1 MQDWLQMPDAGR
13 RRAWFIVRQ
22 LPGLFLLRSK
32 AVLWLQ
38 KKQVRGRAVV
48 FRAIAQNAHVPEL
61 VEVLRRPG
69 TVPRCRPQ
77 VLRPARSAEAAETP
91 TARGHSPG
99 GAFRRYGDGA
109 VARRSASAAGRGMAG
124 LNRPMREPW
133 AVARRPRKCGGGS
146 CAQCGVPLLASAR
159 QQGAHGRGGPSRR
172 LPAASQELLRQ
183 PRAPRSPSRCHSS
196 LNNKV
201 PSASAQSPLSRRS
214 KSCRITLK
222 HKQKM
227 KGDSM
232 SMGRAVRAKAKAP
245 WVPPGK
251 TSVRDSPCKWEGP
264 THRLETMPAAAEKM
278 LSVLHLSDLS
288 ADEED
293 EDGAVQCRME
303 ECGKE
308 IDSLMS
314 AVGALRNEAKL
325 QKKEE
330 QQQAR
335 KRLLE
340 EQKEELKEVTQELVE
355 TEHENILLRRN
366 IERMREEKDLTVL
379 QKKYLQREKESLM
392 SKLSE
397 AERDGAAAARQ
408 IHALKYT
415 IGRLNVEKHM
425 SSSDVNT
432 LTKQKELLLQK
443 LSTFEESN
451 RTLRELLRE
460 QHSREKDA
468 QKILEQQGALL
479 KRLADS
485 EAENVQLQM
494 RLQEKEKEV
503 DDLTAQIQTEQEQA
517 KAASEL
523 SKSLEAV
530 RGRLQAQLRSK
541 EAENNRLST
550 RIRNLERSAAQHKVE
565 VEGAVGQLQE
575 LRQRAEREKEALKK
589 AARVQKEQAQRA
601 QEYAEQMA
609 LQLAQKDS
617 YVAEALSTLESWR
630 SRYNKAVKDK
640 SGLELEIVTLNSRVA
655 DLLEQQT
662 ALQDRMREDREA
674 LMDKLH
680 CQNTE
685 SSSFRMENER
695 LRASVVPMEE
705 KLNQAQLE
713 VQQLKGSIRSYEGL
727 IESYKSQVVKAQMEA
742 DDMAAKLEK
751 CSKENKTLK
760 DDMSKEIELVR
771 QQFQSQLT
779 ELEKLPEILKVK
791 ETQLAECQ
799 EQLQS
804 YEKKSMDL
812 SVVVADLR
820 QLVIAK
826 REESIHQCQLRLE
839 EKSRECSSLARQLEM
854 AIEDA
859 KRQVEQTRERAASRE
874 RAAQSKLLDLETQL
888 SRNKTELNQL
898 RRSKDDAER
907 RFESRLQD
915 LKDRLEQSES
925 TNRSMQSYVQFLKA
939 SYDNVFGEG
948 ALLDSPGR
956 SHSSP

>member
-1 MQDWLQMPDAGR
+1 MGEPRDAGR
-13 RRAWFIVRQ
+13 R
-22 LPGLFLLRSK
+22 
-32 AVLWLQ
+32 
-38 KKQVRGRAVV
+38 
-48 FRAIAQNAHVPEL
+48 
-61 VEVLRRPG
+61 
-69 TVPRCRPQ
+69 PRKLGSVSCP
-77 VLRPARSAEAAETP
+77 
-91 TARGHSPG
+91 
-99 GAFRRYGDGA
+99 
-109 VARRSASAAGRGMAG
+109 
-124 LNRPMREPW
+124 
-133 AVARRPRKCGGGS
+133 RPRGLHGS
-146 CAQCGVPLLASAR
+146 AGSA
-159 QQGAHGRGGPSRR
+159 RR
-172 LPAASQELLRQ
+172 LPAAGEELLRR
-183 PRAPRSPSRCHSS
+183 PRAPRVASRCHSF
-196 LNNKV
+196 LNDKV
-201 PSASAQSPLSRRS
+201 TSVSAQSPLSRRA
-214 KSCRITLK
+214 KSCRTT
-222 HKQKM
+222 
-227 KGDSM
+227 
-232 SMGRAVRAKAKAP
+232 AP
-245 WVPPGK
+245 A
-251 TSVRDSPCKWEGP
+251 
-264 THRLETMPAAAEKM
+264 HHLETTPADAEKM
-278 LSVLHLSDLS
+278 LSVLRLSDLS

-293 EDGAVQCRME
+293 EEGAVQCRME
-303 ECGKE
+303 EYGKK

-314 AVGALRNEAKL
+314 AVGVLKNEAKL

-330 QQQAR
+330 QQQVR

-366 IERMREEKDLTVL
+366 IERMKEEQDLTVL

-408 IHALKYT
+408 IHALKHT
-415 IGRLNVEKHM
+415 IGRLNMERHM
-425 SSSDVNT
+425 SSSDVDT

-468 QKILEQQGALL
+468 QKILDQQGALL
-479 KRLADS
+479 KRLTDL
-485 EAENVQLQM
+485 EAEKVQLQM

-503 DDLTAQIQTEQEQA
+503 EDLTVQIQTEKEQA
-517 KAASEL
+517 KAAGEL

-530 RGRLQAQLRSK
+530 RGRLQAQLRSR
-541 EAENNRLST
+541 EAENNRLTT
-550 RIRNLERSAAQHKVE
+550 RLRNLERSEAQHKVE
-565 VEGAVGQLQE
+565 VEGAMGQLQE
-575 LRQRAEREKEALKK
+575 LRQRAESDKEALKK
-589 AARVQKEQAQRA
+589 AARVQKEQAERA
-601 QEYAEQMA
+601 QEYAEQLA

-617 YVAEALSTLESWR
+617 YVAEALSTLKSWR

-655 DLLEQQT
+655 DLLEQQA
-662 ALQDRMREDREA
+662 ALQDRMQEDREA
-674 LMDKLH
+674 LVDKLH
-680 CQNTE
+680 RQSSET
-685 SSSFRMENER
+685 SSFKRENER

-705 KLNQAQLE
+705 KLNLAQME

-727 IESYKSQVVKAQMEA
+727 IESYKSQVVKTQMEA

-751 CSKENKTLK
+751 CSKENKILK
-760 DDMSKEIELVR
+760 DEMNKEIELVR
-771 QQFQSQLT
+771 QQFQSRLA

-812 SVVVADLR
+812 SVVAADLR
-820 QLVIAK
+820 QLIELQGDKMEMTRERCQSAQEEKRQLTLKVEELERKLEATSAQNIEFLQVIAK

-839 EKSRECSSLARQLEM
+839 EKSRECSSLARQLET

-874 RAAQSKLLDLETQL
+874 KAAQAKLLDLETQL

-915 LKDRLEQSES
+915 LRDRLEQSES

-948 ALLDSPGR
+948 ALLGSPSR
-956 SHSSP
+956 TRPSP

>member
-1 MQDWLQMPDAGR
+1 MCLSLHVALNQKEDDVQSMTPSPICGCLTLSLSGVTHSSTTKQLQSLHRARCPEEPKAVGQLFPFIVLPFPICGR
-13 RRAWFIVRQ
+13 RAMKN
-22 LPGLFLLRSK
+22 RSSSPPLHVHVDENTPVHVHIK
-32 AVLWLQ
+32 KGQ
-38 KKQVRGRAVV
+38 K
-48 FRAIAQNAHVPEL
+48 IS
-61 VEVLRRPG
+61 
-69 TVPRCRPQ
+69 
-77 VLRPARSAEAAETP
+77 PA
-91 TARGHSPG
+91 
-99 GAFRRYGDGA
+99 
-109 VARRSASAAGRGMAG
+109 
-124 LNRPMREPW
+124 
-133 AVARRPRKCGGGS
+133 KC
-146 CAQCGVPLLASAR
+146 
-159 QQGAHGRGGPSRR
+159 QQ
-172 LPAASQELLRQ
+172 
-183 PRAPRSPSRCHSS
+183 
-196 LNNKV
+196 
-201 PSASAQSPLSRRS
+201 
-214 KSCRITLK
+214 K
-222 HKQKM
+222 HKQKT
-227 KGDSM
+227 KGDTTST
-232 SMGRAVRAKAKAP
+232 GRAVRVKAKAP

-251 TSVRDSPCKWEGP
+251 VSVRESPCKWEAP
-264 THRLETMPAAAEKM
+264 AHRLETTPADAEKM
-278 LSVLHLSDLS
+278 LSVLRLSDLS

-293 EDGAVQCRME
+293 EEGAVHCRME
-303 ECGKE
+303 EYGKK

-314 AVGALRNEAKL
+314 AVGVLKNEAKL

-366 IERMREEKDLTVL
+366 IERMKEEQDLTVL

-408 IHALKYT
+408 IHALKHT
-415 IGRLNVEKHM
+415 IGRLNMERHM
-425 SSSDVNT
+425 SSSDVDT

-468 QKILEQQGALL
+468 QKILDQQGALL
-479 KRLADS
+479 KRLTDL
-485 EAENVQLQM
+485 EAEKVQLQM

-503 DDLTAQIQTEQEQA
+503 EDLTVQIQTEKEQA
-517 KAASEL
+517 KAAGEL

-530 RGRLQAQLRSK
+530 RGRLQAQLRSR
-541 EAENNRLST
+541 EAENNRLTT
-550 RIRNLERSAAQHKVE
+550 RLRNLERSEAQHKVE
-565 VEGAVGQLQE
+565 VEGAMGQLQE
-575 LRQRAEREKEALKK
+575 LRQRAESDKEALKK
-589 AARVQKEQAQRA
+589 AARVQKEQAERA
-601 QEYAEQMA
+601 QEYAEQLA

-617 YVAEALSTLESWR
+617 YVAEALSTLKSWR

-655 DLLEQQT
+655 DLLEQQA
-662 ALQDRMREDREA
+662 ALQDRMQEDREA
-674 LMDKLH
+674 LVDKLH
-680 CQNTE
+680 RQSSET
-685 SSSFRMENER
+685 SSFKRENER

-705 KLNQAQLE
+705 KLNLAQME

-727 IESYKSQVVKAQMEA
+727 IESYKSQV
-742 DDMAAKLEK
+742 
-751 CSKENKTLK
+751 
-760 DDMSKEIELVR
+760 R
-771 QQFQSQLT
+771 QQFQSRLA

-812 SVVVADLR
+812 SVVAADLR
-820 QLVIAK
+820 QLIELQGDKMEMTRERCQSAQEEKRQLTLKVEELERKLEATSAQNIEFLQVIAK
-826 REESIHQCQLRLE
+826 REDSIHQCQLRLE
-839 EKSRECSSLARQLEM
+839 EKSHECSSLARQLET

-874 RAAQSKLLDLETQL
+874 RAAQAKLLDLETQL

-915 LKDRLEQSES
+915 LRDRLEQSES

-948 ALLDSPGR
+948 ALLGSPSR
-956 SHSSP
+956 SRSSP

>member
-550 RIRNLERSAAQHKVE
+550 RIR
-565 VEGAVGQLQE
+565 
-575 LRQRAEREKEALKK
+575 
-589 AARVQKEQAQRA
+589 
-601 QEYAEQMA
+601 
-609 LQLAQKDS
+609 DS

-820 QLVIAK
+820 QLIELQGDKMEMTRERCQSAQEEKRQLTLKVEELERKLETTSAQNIEFLQVIAK